1 MNKNL
6 QVPVWPF
13 ASFLTLEIL
22 SFTCSFVFLRCHTF
36 YISLSFPATRCNS
49 FTLVLPL
56 VATRRHSLY
65 TWNFCNR
72 PLSFTVTRCYTRYHS
87 RCYSLTLDVPIKKIC
102 AIFRWCSPIKKICVL
117 YFDDVSH
124 IYLLINI

>member
-56 VATRRHSLY
+56 LLLV
-65 TWNFCNR
+65 
-72 PLSFTVTRCYTRYHS
+72 VIRCILGTSVIVRYHLLS
-87 RCYSLTLDVPIKKIC
+87 LVVPLVITRGTTHWHLMYPSKKYVCYISMMYHTSKKYVCYISMMYHTY
-102 AIFRWCSPIKKICVL
+102 IFW
-117 YFDDVSH
+117 
-124 IYLLINI
+124 

>member
-22 SFTCSFVFLRCHTF
+22 SFTCSFVFLRCHSF
-36 YISLSFPATRCNS
+36 YISLSFVVIHCHSLSFVATRCNS

-72 PLSFTVTRCYTRYHS
+72 YHS

-102 AIFRWCSPIKKICVL
+102 VL
-117 YFDDVSH
+117 YFDDASH
-124 IYLLINI
+124 VYLLINDLKLLSFSE